1 MERGE
6 LVPDEVMLN
15 LIEERLGEADVAA
28 GFILDGYPRNLGQ
41 AQSLDEVLQ
50 RLEQPVD
57 FAVMI
62 EVDQE
67 LVVER
72 IAQRAAQEGRSD
84 DSEEVV
90 RNRLRVYAEQTAP
103 VAGHYADQGLLTRV
117 LGEGSIQEVQ
127 ERILGV
133 LRLGHGG

>member
-1 MERGE
+1 
-6 LVPDEVMLN
+6 
-15 LIEERLGEADVAA
+15 
-28 GFILDGYPRNLGQ
+28 
-41 AQSLDEVLQ
+41 
-50 RLEQPVD
+50 VD